1 MRLKKTLIY
10 VVSVLLIHSAQNSSY
25 AASGMD
31 DSLKVGIF
39 PRRNL
44 TETIRKFSL
53 LTEYLAKKLKR
64 DVVLIPTKTFDA
76 FWQGIENEKFDL
88 VHYNQYHY
96 IKSHKEYGY
105 RVILMNEEFGRETIA
120 GALISTTRSGI
131 KSVADLKGKTII
143 FGGGRD
149 AMQSYILATYLL
161 NRHGLQAGDYREQF
175 ALNPLNAV
183 FASYYGEGA
192 AAGAG
197 DQILSLPGLSKKL
210 DTSRLTYLAVGEQL
224 PHLPWAVRGNL
235 EPALIEKIKTTLL
248 GLAQDAEGKKIL
260 KKAELTG
267 LHSAND
273 RDYDVHRKIVKEVLG
288 ENY

>member
-10 VVSVLLIHSAQNSSY
+10 VVSVLLIHTAQNSSY
-25 AASGMD
+25 AASGME

-44 TETIRKFSL
+44 TETIRKFSSL
-53 LTEYLAKKLKR
+53 VEYLAKKLNR
-64 DVVLIPTKTFDA
+64 DVVLLPAKTFDS
-76 FWQGIENEKFDL
+76 FWQGIENEKYDL

-105 RVILMNEEFGRETIA
+105 QVILMNEEFGRETIA

-161 NRHGLQAGDYREQF
+161 NHHGLQVGDYREQF
-175 ALNPLNAV
+175 ALNPVNAV

-197 DQILSLPGLSKKL
+197 DQILSLPGLSEKL
-210 DTSRLTYLAVGEQL
+210 DTSKLTYLAVGEQL

-235 EPALIEKIKTTLL
+235 EPVLIEEIKTILL
-248 GLAQDAEGKKIL
+248 SLAQDAEGRMIL

-267 LHSAND
+267 LHAAND
-273 RDYDVHRKIVKEVLG
+273 SDYDVHRKIVNDVLG